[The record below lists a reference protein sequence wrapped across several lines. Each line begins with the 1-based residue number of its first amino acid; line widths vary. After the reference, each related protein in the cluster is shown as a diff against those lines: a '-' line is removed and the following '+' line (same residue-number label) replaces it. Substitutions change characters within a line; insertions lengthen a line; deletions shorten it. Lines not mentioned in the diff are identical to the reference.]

1 MTKRVIVIG
10 AVALGPKVA
19 CRVKRL
25 APSFDVLL
33 IDRDNFIS
41 YGGCGIPYYIG
52 GDVDNLEAL
61 RSTSAHVVR
70 DSDYFQNVKGIKV
83 MIQTEVIAI
92 DRHNKKIK
100 IRNLID
106 NNEKEI
112 NYDKLVIGT
121 GATPIKPP
129 LPGIDLPGVYAISNL
144 HQAKAIKDMISKG
157 KVEKAVVIGGGA
169 IGIEMAEALTDLWGV
184 ETTLIEMV
192 DQLLP
197 TALGKDMALPVKN
210 HMEKN
215 GIRVLLEER
224 VNSIIGDSANGVQG
238 VETSNSKIPCELVI
252 LAVGVKPDS
261 KLAKDAGLATG
272 MYNGILVDQCMRTSD
287 PDIYAGGDSVEIPHL
302 VSGHNLPMPLG
313 SLANRQGRVIGTN
326 IAGKCEHFKGTVG
339 NFCIKV
345 FDLGIARAGLTVKQ
359 AEEAGFDPVHTVVVQ
374 ADRAHFYPDM
384 QLMYI
389 KLIADRKTRRV
400 LGIEAAGS
408 QIDAVKSRV
417 DAVAVLLGQDAGL
430 DIIATLEV
438 GYAPPFASAMDIINN
453 AANSLDNIIEGFQ
466 IPIDVI
472 DFLKEF
478 KENNGLVLDVRSPVQ
493 AGPFMEKYGQQWLN
507 IDQDEFHSRLDE
519 VPQDQPLLLICG
531 SGPRSYEAQLILRS
545 HGINNNTKNIQ
556 GGIGMIMFT
565 DPDFAPKN
573 Y

>member
-224 VNSIIGDSANGVQG
+224 VNSITGDSANGVQG

-389 KLIADRKTRRV
+389 KLIADRKTRKV